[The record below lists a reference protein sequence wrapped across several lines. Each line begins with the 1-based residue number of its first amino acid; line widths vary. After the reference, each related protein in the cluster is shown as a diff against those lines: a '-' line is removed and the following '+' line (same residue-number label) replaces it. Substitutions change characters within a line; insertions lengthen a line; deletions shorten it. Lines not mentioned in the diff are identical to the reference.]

1 MPRPTRFALF
11 RLFGLKSVSRPSN
24 DDDPDEK
31 YAADPMRVAA
41 DAMNAD
47 AMNGDNKDGDDD
59 DDDDDDAADVSVLV
73 VRPTA
78 VHCAEYVLSTALLV
92 ASIAAAVV

>member
-1 MPRPTRFALF
+1 
-11 RLFGLKSVSRPSN
+11 
-24 DDDPDEK
+24 
-31 YAADPMRVAA
+31 MRVAA